1 MKERLTG
8 FFIGLL
14 LMAEINTHGF
24 LMGLGV
30 TILAV
35 VVMVLIGKYVIS
47 WLEGYFDK

>member
-1 MKERLTG
+1 MKDRMTG

-30 TILAV
+30 TILAIA
-35 VVMVLIGKYVIS
+35 VMVLIGKYVNS
-47 WLEGYFDK
+47 WLDVE